1 MANGGNRHLPPKK
14 DTKDNKHK
22 NISLSFVIKEVKIK
36 ITMKFYYMPARRA
49 KVLIQ
54 LARASEGGYIEQTGR
69 GTSYV

>member
-1 MANGGNRHLPPKK
+1 MVVTDTFPPKK
-14 DTKDNKHK
+14 IPRTINAKK
-22 NISLSFVIKEVKIK
+22 ISLSFVIKEVKIK
-36 ITMKFYYMPARRA
+36 ITMKFYYMPTRRA